1 MSANPG
7 HAGGGGSRYST
18 NRAQHQT
25 QHLTVTGARPAAQH
39 STLCKLLYD
48 SIAPEVRG
56 GRVRGRGRR
65 LEAGPQRPAPP
76 PGPSEPAAAAAVGRQ
91 RTWQRGRWRQRP
103 LRAWTL
109 VRAPTPVVCGR
120 RQSRALSRDQTPL
133 ALLVLNALTD
143 WKVSPPRVPPEEDV
157 QGVLNKVGLTDH
169 YEPQCTSK
177 EEVGSW
183 EDCAEDKTQLVGGVR
198 TVDPQETE
206 LSGASTKPGSLVL
219 PASGSWAQSVLTQ
232 QASVSGNLGQRVT
245 ISCTGSSSDISDY
258 DVHWYQQLPGMAPKL
273 IIIYDNSK
281 QPSGVPEG
289 FSGSK
294 SGNSATLTITGLK
307 SEDDADYYCECYDAS
322 LSAHTVLQ
330 ACGEKDTSPTCL
342 GEPPPP

>member
-1 MSANPG
+1 MSITQPCTALLHYSPRPERALKELALRREADSPASRKSAVG
-7 HAGGGGSRYST
+7 VSGGVVGAWRRGRSCQPLPQGPQSRRRRRQLGVSGLGSGDVGGS
-18 NRAQHQT
+18 
-25 QHLTVTGARPAAQH
+25 
-39 STLCKLLYD
+39 
-48 SIAPEVRG
+48 
-56 GRVRGRGRR
+56 
-65 LEAGPQRPAPP
+65 
-76 PGPSEPAAAAAVGRQ
+76 GPSEPGP
-91 RTWQRGRWRQRP
+91 W
-103 LRAWTL
+103 
-109 VRAPTPVVCGR
+109 

-157 QGVLNKVGLTDH
+157 EGVLNKVGLTDH

-258 DVHWYQQLPGMAPKL
+258 DVHWYQQLLGMAPKL
-273 IIIYDNSK
+273 IIYDNSK

-307 SEDDADYYCECYDAS
+307 SEDNADYYCS
-322 LSAHTVLQ
+322 LSRPVLTQ
-330 ACGEKDTSPTCL
+330 PPCL
-342 GEPPPP
+342 CITWSICQTHLHCQQ

>member
-1 MSANPG
+1 MQYIPPHSPPAL
-7 HAGGGGSRYST
+7 
-18 NRAQHQT
+18 
-25 QHLTVTGARPAAQH
+25 LTATREGAKGTGPEERSGFPRQ
-39 STLCKLLYD
+39 
-48 SIAPEVRG
+48 PEVRG

-65 LEAGPQRPAPP
+65 LEAGPQLPAPP

-143 WKVSPPRVPPEEDV
+143 WKVWPPRAPPEENV

-273 IIIYDNSK
+273 IIYDNSK

-307 SEDDADYYCECYDAS
+307 SEDDADYYYSVS
-322 LSAHTVLQ
+322 LCDSVTLCV
-330 ACGEKDTSPTCL
+330 CL
-342 GEPPPP
+342 PGSFGHAQLHPEQ